1 MIFQALIFVS
11 GACVIA
17 LIWYASDR
25 RKTRRHE
32 LEAAILRANL
42 KAKGVAKKEAEDW
55 FMKPLKEVY
64 YGAETA
70 GPKRIDDT
78 HPSDEKIRLM
88 RSVSVGDDPTDEL
101 FSFIE
106 VYKWQYKHYPDLFP
120 GFKPVDV
127 DTRR

>member
-1 MIFQALIFVS
+1 MSDYALQALIFVS

-17 LIWYASDR
+17 LIWYASNR

-32 LEAAILRANL
+32 LETAILRANL
-42 KAKGVAKKEAEDW
+42 KAKSVQTNRDKLVSEADE
-55 FMKPLKEVY
+55 FISPRMTY
-64 YGAETA
+64 HGQ
-70 GPKRIDDT
+70 
-78 HPSDEKIRLM
+78 HNSDEKIRLM
-88 RSVSVGDDPTDEL
+88 RAVSVGNDPDDEL

-106 VYKWQYKHYPDLFP
+106 VYRWQYKHYPDLFP